1 VTGSLRGWSPSHE
14 QVIEVEWSHG
24 VVSRIEGIGP
34 ARGAPEPPDGEQ
46 VLAPGLVDLQVNGYD
61 GHDVN
66 AEDVSIDTVVAITEA
81 LTDVGVTTWVPT
93 IVTAPEEFIH
103 HALEQVSAAIAS
115 DERVGRAVPMVHVE
129 GPFISEREG
138 ARGVH
143 DPAHVRAID
152 ADEVGRWVTRHP
164 VVGLV
169 TVSPHDDTA
178 PKHIRRIR
186 DLGVA
191 VSLGHTHATT
201 EQLRA
206 AVDAGATQATHLGNG
221 IAPLLPRHPNPI
233 WTLLADD
240 RVTAGLIADGHH
252 LPAEV
257 LTVMLRAK
265 TAARSHLVS
274 DSTALAGRP
283 PGTYRTPVGGEVEVG
298 ADGRLFFVGTDL
310 LAGAGRNLAD
320 GLRHILGAV
329 AVSWVDAIQLVAGT
343 PGRLV
348 SHRRAGSGQI
358 TVGAPADLL
367 LLEPTG
373 ERRGAVTTVVA
384 SGHLRSR
391 P

>member
-1 VTGSLRGWSPSHE
+1 VTGSLRGWSPTHE

-24 VVSRIEGIGP
+24 LFSHIEGIGP
-34 ARGAPEPPDGEQ
+34 ARDAPEPPEGEQ

-61 GHDVN
+61 GHDLN
-66 AEDVSIDTVVAITEA
+66 SEDVRADTVVAITEA
-81 LTDVGVTTWVPT
+81 LADVGVTTWVPT

-103 HALEQVSAAIAS
+103 HALEQVSVAMTS

-129 GPFISEREG
+129 GPFISGQEG

-143 DPAHVRAID
+143 DRAHVRPID

-178 PKHIRRIR
+178 PEHIRRIR

-201 EQLRA
+201 DQLRA
-206 AVDAGATQATHLGNG
+206 AV
-221 IAPLLPRHPNPI
+221 PLLPRHPNPI

-257 LTVMLRAK
+257 ITVMLRAK
-265 TAARSHLVS
+265 SAARSHLVS

-283 PGTYRTPVGGEVEVG
+283 PGTYRSPVGGEVEVG
-298 ADGRLFFVGTDL
+298 ADGRLSFVGTDL

-348 SHRRAGSGQI
+348 SHRRSGSGQI
-358 TVGAPADLL
+358 AVGAPADLL

-373 ERRGAVTTVVA
+373 ERRGAVTTIVA
-384 SGHLRSR
+384 SGHVRSQ